1 MSAVFDAASANANFE
16 FLTADAMVI
25 AQPSISLSML
35 NNGQAV
41 NRFQADETV
50 QLQAILADATGRP
63 IEGEIIVFASGIG
76 TLNTTDALTDNLGA
90 AQVSLSPAVTDI
102 GATVLCA
109 QTETEIDNLSLIAS
123 INVEIQ
129 SVDALSED
137 VIRFAYFTTDGVFV
151 EGEIG
156 VSIAND
162 DGSA

>member
-76 TLNTTDALTDNLGA
+76 TLNTTDALTDNLGV

-109 QTETEIDNLSLIAS
+109 QTEIDNLSLIAS